1 LPIVQ
6 SIYSYTSRKTD
17 TFVLQSQLAAARS
30 GDARDIL
37 EKNAVTNLLR
47 KEQAA
52 VQKMTLKIESM
63 TRRAV
68 RAEDRLHET
77 EKQLARARAE
87 VLVGGGVS
95 GVKSKSGA
103 GSFTE
108 PDLLVAASAGVP
120 NQTQKPNPSSQPSA
134 EDTTS
139 NELTS
144 LREELKQRTRQTH
157 KLQEVCAGLRK
168 TFVDAGGEHKLFDLG
183 KALSEA
189 RYETKKA
196 EQKRLAERTRAE
208 ALVGELENTKRAL
221 AKLQGTNLGLTNQ
234 HGASNAGAASL
245 GKQTFLSLSSSS
257 RAPGGENLAP
267 RGR

>member
-1 LPIVQ
+1 MPIVQ

-134 EDTTS
+134 EDTNS
-139 NELTS
+139 DELTS

-208 ALVGELENTKRAL
+208 ALVSDWTAEEREYLRTAVTKC
-221 AKLQGTNLGLTNQ
+221 T
-234 HGASNAGAASL
+234 
-245 GKQTFLSLSSSS
+245 S
-257 RAPGGENLAP
+257 RAIPKSRHAVLP
-267 RGR
+267 LTPVPVPTDGR